1 VSLAVPRGALAVADF
16 PIVTSKETSQ
26 YATIIDKILKE
37 GDLNTISA
45 KQIRKDLEAE
55 LGFDLSNKK
64 VRFSIAYSSINANL
78 LFSRMPSKL

>member
-1 VSLAVPRGALAVADF
+1 VSLVIPREVLAVTDF
-16 PIVTSKETSQ
+16 PVVTSEENSQ

-55 LGFDLSNKK
+55 LGFDLSGKK
-64 VRFSIAYSSINANL
+64 VRLSVAY
-78 LFSRMPSKL
+78 